1 MAMKKGK
8 AALMRAVSELK
19 NTDYSREPELN
30 SIYQRLS
37 HGRKQFSEIFE
48 KNIKAVMQ
56 ISSLDLTM
64 QHQTDK
70 IIEIANKV
78 TKATETIFG
87 AAAGHASN
95 QHEELTNTII
105 RVSEDTD
112 AVYRKIDAGQNELTS
127 IRELSEQTISI
138 SRQMQADMDEL
149 INIINQISNVI
160 SGIDSISMQTN
171 LLALNASVEAARAGE
186 AGKGFSVVANE
197 IRALA
202 EDTQKMTRNMGSFVD
217 NMKNASRQSINSSTS
232 TIESLASMAEKIS
245 NVWELNSDSQRY
257 ISGVNESISSIA
269 AVSEEISSSM
279 TEMENQL
286 KDCTDFMRQV
296 GQDLQQA
303 TEPVVD
309 IEKILD
315 TTAKQM
321 GDMTKDAFFHLEN
334 EEFAEYMQ
342 NAISSHHTWL
352 DNLKKMVSTKELI
365 PLQLDSSKCG
375 FGHFYYAMTP
385 DIPGVLPIWE
395 GLGAKHRK
403 FHTYG
408 IAVINALN
416 KGDYSEADRLYW
428 EAENYSRELLS
439 DMERIVQLSIEK
451 SNDNSNDK

>member
-19 NTDYSREPELN
+19 NADYSREPELN

-37 HGRKQFSEIFE
+37 HGRKQFAEIFE

-70 IIEIANKV
+70 ITEIAQRV

-87 AAAGHASN
+87 AAAGHANN

-105 RVSEDTD
+105 KVSEDTD
-112 AVYRKIDAGQNELTS
+112 EVYRKIETGQNELTA
-127 IRELSEQTISI
+127 IRELSDQTISI

-217 NMKNASRQSINSSTS
+217 NMKNASRQSISSSTS
-232 TIESLASMAEKIS
+232 TIESLASMAEKIGH
-245 NVWELNSDSQRY
+245 VWELNNDSQRY
-257 ISGVNESISSIA
+257 ISNVNESVSSIA

-296 GQDLQQA
+296 GMDLQQA

-309 IEKILD
+309 IEKTLD
-315 TTAKQM
+315 TTVKQM
-321 GDMTKDAFFHLEN
+321 GSLTQDAFFHLEN
-334 EEFAEYMQ
+334 AEFADYMQ
-342 NAISSHHTWL
+342 NAVSSHHAWL
-352 DNLKKMVSTKELI
+352 GNLKKMVNTREII

-395 GLGAKHRK
+395 GLGGKHRK

-408 IAVINALN
+408 AAVMNAISR
-416 KGDYSEADRLYW
+416 GDYSESERLYW
-428 EAENYSRELLS
+428 EAENYSRELIA
-439 DMERIVQLSIEK
+439 DMEKIIQLTQE
-451 SNDNSNDK
+451 N